1 MANMLVVYY
10 SSWGH
15 VEQMAYAQAEGV
27 AKVEGMKV
35 VVKRVAELVPPDIAR
50 QFNFKLDQ
58 PAPVAD
64 PGELGDYDG
73 ILFGTPTRFGNMCAQ
88 MRNFLDQTGPL
99 WAKNALLG
107 KVAKRLHLHS
117 EPAWRAGNYD
127 YVLPHDATA
136 SRDDHRGPA
145 VHGAW
150 HHDPEGGDRR
160 YALWREQHYRSR
172 RGVADAD
179 RTRARDVPV
188 PGRTRRVH
196 RARPRRR
203 PRGREAMNPE
213 LTGKTQ
219 AAGRDEATPFR
230 FYDNRQKYLAFVNTC
245 NEKSAVA
252 QRAAIELRHVRPTPP
267 ALRIFDAG
275 MGDATVLSRIM
286 RHAHAQV
293 PTVPLMVVAKE
304 ISLED
309 VRLGLEKMP
318 DRFLEH
324 PPTVLVITNL
334 NYSEAPRL
342 MPRDIHSAAAL
353 NWHEVRLKGQTSH
366 DYAAQIEELATT
378 LAFGW
383 QTKPSPKT
391 GNPVYVRPSVLVVYR
406 EDHKFLLDRV
416 IPKPGQ
422 TFESYDLIIA
432 SQPWRARMSAK
443 FKAEKVLAPL
453 SRSLAPNGRLL
464 IIQSYGRDPALEI
477 VQKLWPDENPFKVDR
492 RQLLAALKTELG
504 REASEFNL
512 AAPADDKAIFRYEMH
527 TLPNEI
533 GDRIGTSTL
542 FAAWNA
548 AIYVNQIEEE
558 RLDEVVTTGA
568 YLDATQSVLQKHGGL
583 WFNDETFVVTR
594 RQK

>member
-1 MANMLVVYY
+1 MNTKPASNP
-10 SSWGH
+10 
-15 VEQMAYAQAEGV
+15 QAT
-27 AKVEGMKV
+27 
-35 VVKRVAELVPPDIAR
+35 
-50 QFNFKLDQ
+50 
-58 PAPVAD
+58 
-64 PGELGDYDG
+64 GDG
-73 ILFGTPTRFGNMCAQ
+73 
-88 MRNFLDQTGPL
+88 
-99 WAKNALLG
+99 
-107 KVAKRLHLHS
+107 
-117 EPAWRAGNYD
+117 
-127 YVLPHDATA
+127 
-136 SRDDHRGPA
+136 
-145 VHGAW
+145 
-150 HHDPEGGDRR
+150 
-160 YALWREQHYRSR
+160 
-172 RGVADAD
+172 
-179 RTRARDVPV
+179 
-188 PGRTRRVH
+188 
-196 RARPRRR
+196 
-203 PRGREAMNPE
+203 
-213 LTGKTQ
+213 
-219 AAGRDEATPFR
+219 ATPFR

-245 NEKSAVA
+245 NEKSTVA
-252 QRAAIELRHVRPTPP
+252 SRAASELKHIRPTPP

-275 MGDATVLSRIM
+275 MGDATVLARIM
-286 RHAHAQV
+286 RHAHALF
-293 PTVPLMVVAKE
+293 PTVPAMVVAKE

-324 PPTVLVITNL
+324 PATVLVITNL

-342 MPRDIHSAAAL
+342 MPRDIHAAAAL
-353 NWHEVRLKGQTSH
+353 NWHEVRLKGQTSNE
-366 DYAAQIEELATT
+366 YAEQVEELATT

-383 QTKPSPKT
+383 QTRPSAKT

-422 TFESYDLIIA
+422 TFESYDLIVA

-453 SRSLAPNGRLL
+453 TRNLAPNGRLL
-464 IIQSYGRDPALEI
+464 VIQSHGQDPALEI
-477 VQKLWPDENPFKVDR
+477 IQRLWPGEDPFRVDR

-504 REASEFNL
+504 REAGDFAL
-512 AAPADDKAIFRYEMH
+512 AVQPDDKAIFRYEMH

-583 WFNDETFVVTR
+583 WFNDESFVVSR